1 MPAPLPI
8 RLAAGIAAT
17 TVEEAFR
24 LPYRLRRLP
33 GQVAGSAFTSAAG
46 TAMRARQNVTDLVAR
61 GDMVLEELSTPVEEQ
76 PAWATFDEDGD
87 PDTAAARSAAAAS
100 AAAAGAAG
108 AAGELHTPAQ
118 VAEEVGYA
126 DMDAEDLEDLLPML
140 DAAQLSA
147 LSRHERDLGDRPAFR
162 TLLDNALR
170 G

>member
-1 MPAPLPI
+1 MPAPLPL

-33 GQVAGSAFTSAAG
+33 GRLAGSALTSAAG
-46 TAMRARQNVTDLVAR
+46 SAMRARQNVTELMAR
-61 GDMVLEELSTPVEEQ
+61 GDTVLEELSTPVVAQ
-76 PAWATFDEDGD
+76 PSWATFDEDVD
-87 PDTAAARSAAAAS
+87 PATAAARSASAAAS
-100 AAAAGAAG
+100 GATANGGGVQTPEKVAA
-108 AAGELHTPAQ
+108 
-118 VAEEVGYA
+118 EVGYG
-126 DMDAEDLEDLLPML
+126 DLDAEDLEDLIPML

>member
-126 DMDAEDLEDLLPML
+126 DMDAEDLEDLIPML

>member
-87 PDTAAARSAAAAS
+87 PDTAAARSAAAAP
-100 AAAAGAAG
+100 AAAAGAGGGRPPPAKGAEGGGSAG
-108 AAGELHTPAQ
+108 W
-118 VAEEVGYA
+118 
-126 DMDAEDLEDLLPML
+126 DAEDLEDLLPML

>member
-33 GQVAGSAFTSAAG
+33 GQVAGSVFTSAAG
-46 TAMRARQNVTDLVAR
+46 TAIRARQNVTDLVAR

-87 PDTAAARSAAAAS
+87 PDTAAARSAASAS
-100 AAAAGAAG
+100 AAAAG
-108 AAGELHTPAQ
+108 AAGELHTPAK

-126 DMDAEDLEDLLPML
+126 DMDAEDLEDLIPML

>member
-108 AAGELHTPAQ
+108 ELHTPAQ

>member
-100 AAAAGAAG
+100 AAAAD

>member
-76 PAWATFDEDGD
+76 PAWATFDEDGG

-100 AAAAGAAG
+100 AAAAG

-126 DMDAEDLEDLLPML
+126 DMDAEDLEDLIPML

>member
-46 TAMRARQNVTDLVAR
+46 TAMRARQNVTDLMAR
-61 GDMVLEELSTPVEEQ
+61 GDMVLEELSTPVVAQ
-76 PAWATFDEDGD
+76 PSWATFDEDVD
-87 PDTAAARSAAAAS
+87 PATAAARSASAAAS
-100 AAAAGAAG
+100 GATANGGGVQTPEKVAA
-108 AAGELHTPAQ
+108 
-118 VAEEVGYA
+118 EVGYG
-126 DMDAEDLEDLLPML
+126 DLDAEDLEDLIPML
-140 DAAQLSA
+140 DAVQLSA

-170 G
+170 D

>member
-24 LPYRLRRLP
+24 LPDRLRRLP

-87 PDTAAARSAAAAS
+87 PDTAAARSAASAS
-100 AAAAGAAG
+100 AAAAG

-126 DMDAEDLEDLLPML
+126 DMDAEDLEDLIPML

>member
-87 PDTAAARSAAAAS
+87 PGTAAARSAASAS
-100 AAAAGAAG
+100 AAAAG
-108 AAGELHTPAQ
+108 AAGELHTPAK

-126 DMDAEDLEDLLPML
+126 DMDAEDLEDLIPML

>member
-87 PDTAAARSAAAAS
+87 PDTAAARSATAAS
-100 AAAAGAAG
+100 AAAAG

-118 VAEEVGYA
+118 VAEEVRYA
-126 DMDAEDLEDLLPML
+126 DMDAEDLQDLIPML

>member
-108 AAGELHTPAQ
+108 ELHPPAQ

-126 DMDAEDLEDLLPML
+126 DMDAEDLEDLIPML

>member
-33 GQVAGSAFTSAAG
+33 GQVAGSVFTSAAG

-87 PDTAAARSAAAAS
+87 PDTAAARSAASAS
-100 AAAAGAAG
+100 AAAAG

>member
-61 GDMVLEELSTPVEEQ
+61 GDMVLEELSTPIEEQ

-87 PDTAAARSAAAAS
+87 PDTAAARSAASAS
-100 AAAAGAAG
+100 AAAAG

-118 VAEEVGYA
+118 VAEKVGYA

>member
-87 PDTAAARSAAAAS
+87 PGTAAARSAAAAS

-108 AAGELHTPAQ
+108 ELHTPAK

>member
-108 AAGELHTPAQ
+108 ELHTQAQ

>member
-87 PDTAAARSAAAAS
+87 PDTAAARSAASAS
-100 AAAAGAAG
+100 AAAAG
-108 AAGELHTPAQ
+108 AAGELHTPAE

-126 DMDAEDLEDLLPML
+126 DMDAEDLEDLIPML

>member
-76 PAWATFDEDGD
+76 PAWATFDEDGN

-108 AAGELHTPAQ
+108 ELRTPAQ

-126 DMDAEDLEDLLPML
+126 DMDAEDLEDLIPML

-162 TLLDNALR
+162 TLLDNALC

>member
-61 GDMVLEELSTPVEEQ
+61 GDMVLEDLSTPVEEQ

-87 PDTAAARSAAAAS
+87 PGTAAARSAAAAS
-100 AAAAGAAG
+100 AAAAG

-126 DMDAEDLEDLLPML
+126 DMDAEDLEDLIPML

>member
-33 GQVAGSAFTSAAG
+33 GQVVGSAFTSAAG

-87 PDTAAARSAAAAS
+87 PGTAAARSAAAAS
-100 AAAAGAAG
+100 AAAAG

>member
-76 PAWATFDEDGD
+76 PAWATFDEDGN

-100 AAAAGAAG
+100 AAAAG

-126 DMDAEDLEDLLPML
+126 DMDAEDLEDLIPML
-140 DAAQLSA
+140 DAAQLTA

>member
-100 AAAAGAAG
+100 AAAADAE
-108 AAGELHTPAQ
+108 GELHTPAQ
-118 VAEEVGYA
+118 VAEKVGYA

>member
-76 PAWATFDEDGD
+76 PAWATFDEDGN

-100 AAAAGAAG
+100 AAAAG

-126 DMDAEDLEDLLPML
+126 DMDAEDLEDLIPML

>member
-87 PDTAAARSAAAAS
+87 PDTAAARSAASAS
-100 AAAAGAAG
+100 AAAAG
-108 AAGELHTPAQ
+108 AAGELHTPAK
-118 VAEEVGYA
+118 VAEGIGYA
-126 DMDAEDLEDLLPML
+126 DMDAEDLEDLIPML

>member
-61 GDMVLEELSTPVEEQ
+61 GDMVLEELSTPIEEQ

-108 AAGELHTPAQ
+108 ELHTPAQ

-126 DMDAEDLEDLLPML
+126 DMDAEDLEDLIPML

>member
-87 PDTAAARSAAAAS
+87 PDTAAARSAAAPS
-100 AAAAGAAG
+100 AAAAG

>member
-1 MPAPLPI
+1 MPAPFPI

-87 PDTAAARSAAAAS
+87 PDTVAARSAAAAS
-100 AAAAGAAG
+100 AAAAG

>member
-46 TAMRARQNVTDLVAR
+46 TAMRARQNVTDKPAH
-61 GDMVLEELSTPVEEQ
+61 GDMVLEELSTPVEAK

-87 PDTAAARSAAAAS
+87 PDTAAARSAASAS
-100 AAAAGAAG
+100 AAAAG

-126 DMDAEDLEDLLPML
+126 EMDAEDLEDLLPML

>member
-87 PDTAAARSAAAAS
+87 PDTAAARSAASAS
-100 AAAAGAAG
+100 AAAAG
-108 AAGELHTPAQ
+108 AAGELHTPDK

-126 DMDAEDLEDLLPML
+126 DMDAEDLEDLIPML

>member
-100 AAAAGAAG
+100 AG
-108 AAGELHTPAQ
+108 
-118 VAEEVGYA
+118 
-126 DMDAEDLEDLLPML
+126 
-140 DAAQLSA
+140 
-147 LSRHERDLGDRPAFR
+147 
-162 TLLDNALR
+162 
-170 G
+170 

>member
-87 PDTAAARSAAAAS
+87 PGTAAARSAAAAS
-100 AAAAGAAG
+100 AAAAG

>member
-33 GQVAGSAFTSAAG
+33 GQVAGSVFTSAAG

-87 PDTAAARSAAAAS
+87 PDTAAARSAASAS
-100 AAAAGAAG
+100 AAAAG
-108 AAGELHTPAQ
+108 AAGELHTPAK

-126 DMDAEDLEDLLPML
+126 DMDAEDLEDLIPML

>member
-87 PDTAAARSAAAAS
+87 PDTAAARSAASAS
-100 AAAAGAAG
+100 AAAAG
-108 AAGELHTPAQ
+108 AAGELHTPAK

-126 DMDAEDLEDLLPML
+126 DMDAEDLEDLIPML

-147 LSRHERDLGDRPAFR
+147 LSRHECDLGDRPAFR